1 MLEAERHRKKSKAK
15 AKAECHARASSGKA
29 LDKGSIADTGAG
41 EKAESAAGT
50 EPVVKRRRINVKR
63 PEEKKPEDKVLR
75 ETPMKKLSHK
85 QNERLVCVRGKLQET
100 SLLLHASIR
109 EVSKHKGTKVPT
121 NTLDKAKAVTAEIMK
136 LVTMASDIHATGKM
150 PGGMFPSF
158 FEDAKQA
165 IDVAKEVSAKMNSL
179 LVE

>member
-1 MLEAERHRKKSKAK
+1 M
-15 AKAECHARASSGKA
+15 
-29 LDKGSIADTGAG
+29 
-41 EKAESAAGT
+41 
-50 EPVVKRRRINVKR
+50 
-63 PEEKKPEDKVLR
+63 
-75 ETPMKKLSHK
+75 
-85 QNERLVCVRGKLQET
+85 CVQGRLQEA
-100 SLLLHASIR
+100 SVFLHASIR
-109 EVSKHKGTKVPT
+109 EASKHKGTQVPT
-121 NTLDKAKAVTAEIMK
+121 NTLDKAKAVTAEIVK